1 MSRSVVKLEF
11 KCFFNKFI
19 IIIIFLDSIET
30 RPEQFIDRFSV
41 YIITWVYIVTLVQSV
56 QRLKGGLKILRV
68 CNVCNV

>member
-11 KCFFNKFI
+11 KCFFNKF

-41 YIITWVYIVTLVQSV
+41 YIITWVFGSICSTFKRRIKNFKSM
-56 QRLKGGLKILRV
+56 
-68 CNVCNV
+68 

>member
-30 RPEQFIDRFSV
+30 RPEQFIDRFSI
-41 YIITWVYIVTLVQSV
+41 YIITWVFGSICSTF
-56 QRLKGGLKILRV
+56 KNFK
-68 CNVCNV
+68 NM

>member
-11 KCFFNKFI
+11 KCFFNKF